1 MVIVM
6 KRLRDLREDKDL
18 TQQDIAKLLHCSQTT
33 YSRYE
38 TGNSNIPIDALQ
50 KLAIFYNTSIDYIIG
65 LTEEKRA
72 YKYTTSIKK

>member
-1 MVIVM
+1 MIFIF
-6 KRLRDLREDKDL
+6 KRLKDLREDHDL
-18 TQQDIAKLLHCSQTT
+18 TQQELANILCCSQTT

-50 KLAIFYNTSIDYIIG
+50 KLAMFYNTSIDYITG